1 MKSSL
6 WEWEVCSIA
15 NIYKPCLSIID
26 NESGEVFLD
35 APKWGEEQ
43 KEIGEG
49 VEREVHFPADM
60 LNSKQLSRM
69 ITFSSKEA
77 VEAMSLA

>member
-1 MKSSL
+1 MVS
-6 WEWEVCSIA
+6 
-15 NIYKPCLSIID
+15 NIFQIEID
-26 NESGEVFLD
+26 NESGQVFLD

-49 VEREVHFPADM
+49 VEREVHFPAEM
-60 LNSKQLSRM
+60 LNAKQLSRM

-77 VEAMSLA
+77 VEKMSLAQKMFVHG